1 MRTGLKRSLSFR
13 RHIRGFS
20 RAVIEATGRSA
31 ATIAP
36 AAKRPPRH
44 DHKNA
49 RGGGIEMR
57 TRKIITAIAA
67 IFIGVCLCIPSVSLP
82 AYATGKEYVASARS
96 MTGLDLL
103 KIPAYSGDPTYPVN
117 GNIPDFSK
125 KEITKK
131 SFERYSDLDDL
142 GRCQAAEACLSKDTM
157 PTKKR
162 GEIGMVKP
170 AGWHTVKYPDLIKD
184 KYLYNRCHLIA
195 FELGAENANE
205 KNLTTGT
212 RYMNVTGMLPYE
224 NEVAEYIRETGN
236 HVMYRVTPEFVG
248 NELVC
253 RGVLMEAYSVEDK
266 GEGIEFAEFVYN
278 VQPGIVIDYKTG
290 DSHPASGKDIKD
302 NTAVQKSIA
311 RHEKKESKQHTYVIN
326 TRSGVFHKPSC
337 ESVEA
342 MSARNKKAV
351 KSSRAD
357 MVRQGYKPCK
367 ICNP

>member
-1 MRTGLKRSLSFR
+1 MHTKKFL
-13 RHIRGFS
+13 
-20 RAVIEATGRSA
+20 
-31 ATIAP
+31 
-36 AAKRPPRH
+36 AKL
-44 DHKNA
+44 
-49 RGGGIEMR
+49 
-57 TRKIITAIAA
+57 AA
-67 IFIGVCLCIPSVSLP
+67 ILLGFCLCIPYVSVP
-82 AYATGKEYVASARS
+82 VCAAKTEYVASEESTA
-96 MTGLDLL
+96 GLDLSI
-103 KIPAYSGDPTYPVN
+103 IPAWSGNPAHPIDGDVPN
-117 GNIPDFSK
+117 FSK
-125 KEITKK
+125 KEITRK
-131 SFERYSDLDDL
+131 SFEKYSKLDGL
-142 GRCQAAEACLSKDTM
+142 GRCQKAEACLSTDTM
-157 PTKKR
+157 STEKR
-162 GEIGMVKP
+162 GAIGMVKP

>member
-1 MRTGLKRSLSFR
+1 
-13 RHIRGFS
+13 
-20 RAVIEATGRSA
+20 
-31 ATIAP
+31 
-36 AAKRPPRH
+36 
-44 DHKNA
+44 
-49 RGGGIEMR
+49 MR

-67 IFIGVCLCIPSVSLP
+67 IFIGACLCIPSVSLP

-96 MTGLDLL
+96 LTGLNLS

-117 GNIPDFSK
+117 GDIPDFSK

-131 SFERYSDLDDL
+131 SFERYSNLDNL
-142 GRCQAAEACLSKDTM
+142 GRCRAAEACLSKDTM

-266 GEGIEFAEFVYN
+266 GKGIEFAEFVYN
-278 VQPGIVIDYKTG
+278 VQPGIVIDYQTG

-311 RHEKKESKQHTYVIN
+311 RHEKKEVKQHTYVIN

-342 MSARNKKAV
+342 MSAKNKKTV
-351 KSSRAD
+351 KESREALIEE
-357 MVRQGYKPCK
+357 GYKPCK
-367 ICNP
+367 NCNP

>member
-1 MRTGLKRSLSFR
+1 
-13 RHIRGFS
+13 
-20 RAVIEATGRSA
+20 
-31 ATIAP
+31 
-36 AAKRPPRH
+36 
-44 DHKNA
+44 
-49 RGGGIEMR
+49 MR
-57 TRKIITAIAA
+57 TRKIITAIAV

-96 MTGLDLL
+96 LTGLNLS

-266 GEGIEFAEFVYN
+266 GKGIEFAEFVYN
-278 VQPGIVIDYKTG
+278 VQPGIVIDYQTG

-311 RHEKKESKQHTYVIN
+311 RNEKKEVKQHTYVIN

-342 MSARNKKAV
+342 MSAKNKKTV
-351 KSSRAD
+351 KESRKALIGE
-357 MVRQGYKPCK
+357 GYKPCK
-367 ICNP
+367 NCNP